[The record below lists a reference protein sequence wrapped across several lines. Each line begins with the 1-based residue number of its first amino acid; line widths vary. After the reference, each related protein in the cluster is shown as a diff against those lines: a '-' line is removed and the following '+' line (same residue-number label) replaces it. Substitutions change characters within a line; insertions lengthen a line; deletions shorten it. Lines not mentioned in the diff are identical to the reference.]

1 MRRLSWLA
9 MRVAWALLAV
19 VVLVTVAAMATQTA
33 PFRNWLRQLAERQ
46 VARVLNGQLSIDRLD
61 GNLFTGAELSGV
73 TIRQDDRDVI
83 VVDRVSARYDP
94 WGLLRGELELAS
106 VTLTRPVIVMIRD
119 ARGWRLA
126 DLVRRSQGGGPP
138 RPFAINALTITGGR
152 VFIEDRVDAP
162 SVRQGATSAARA
174 RQPPGSAP
182 GNSASRWPQRIT
194 DLEMATGFRSRDGRI
209 EFDIQRA
216 AFRTEAPAIEV
227 RSFAGRITS
236 GRGLVTLDEVAVST
250 AQSMLALSG
259 RYQSGQPGTVM
270 ARVAATPL
278 NFDEFAAF
286 VPALAGRSLVP
297 TVFVT
302 ADGPPGALEI
312 STDMTD
318 PRAGA
323 IRARVVADLANDV
336 RRVRGAVELDQVD
349 LALLLND
356 PVHAGPTSVD
366 ADVDLT
372 FRGAALDSLQ
382 GPVQLR
388 SGRSRYAGYQ
398 WDALTAR
405 VNVMGRRLR
414 LAATNLRAYGA
425 SGSAD
430 GTIDFRGPV
439 SYALEGRLQD
449 VDLRRLPRRFRIPPL
464 EGRLAGRYN
473 ARGVR
478 GRVQASMQFESSVL
492 EGATIAAGS
501 EGRLDLRNATPAW
514 GFTGGVAA
522 LDVARLGRALGVE
535 AISGDR
541 FVSQLNGQVAVD
553 GSGTSLNTLRLTA
566 MAALES
572 SSLFGASLT
581 SAALDVALADETLN
595 GTVRADLAEVD
606 LERLTGRPALAGHIA
621 GGVDLRG
628 TVSRLGEPLS
638 LDSVEAEGSITLAQS
653 SIGTVA
659 IDMAQVKGRV
669 AGRDAEIAS
678 LNVIGPNLEVS
689 ASGPLR
695 LGDSGESNLR
705 YRVTHGRL
713 EEVGPL
719 IGRDL
724 AGRLLLEGTITGNR
738 QRLASTGTADADGL
752 RVDAIFSALEVDAA
766 FEASLPDLRTDGV
779 ELTAK
784 VESVLPVISG
794 RTFRSLTADAKYAAS
809 ELQFDATVR
818 EDGRTVAG
826 SGTARFAADAREV
839 RVERLNIDA
848 AGTVWGTPD
857 GRGFTV
863 RYGQNGLLTLSDV
876 ELVSG
881 EQRLFSSGA
890 IGLSA
895 GADSAL
901 DVRLERANLKSL
913 GTLMLVEREL
923 DGMLSATA
931 SVTGDPEHRQAK
943 GEVTLLS
950 GTVDGFSFESLT
962 ASLNLADSRMTLD
975 ALLRQSEGAELRA
988 KGAVPIGTGSA
999 APKGE
1004 IDVDVTST
1012 GINLAVLQAATT
1024 AFREVQGR
1032 LLVNVHV
1039 SGTMAAPQG
1048 NGSIKVEGGAFTLA
1062 VTGAEY
1068 SGAELDVA
1076 LEGEQVR
1083 IQRLHMLDDG
1093 GQALDG
1099 SGRLGLRG
1107 RQVTDIDFT
1116 MAATEFKVLDNE
1128 LGELSINSSVNVS
1141 GTVLEPNIV
1150 GLVRVQ
1156 SGRIEVDRLVDRLT
1170 SSAYELPEE
1179 TRPDDEASESSPA
1192 PPKTLPVAG
1201 VDPDQVTQPA
1211 QANQPGPPSPA
1222 LENQQGPPQQAA
1234 RDQVPPVPAPSAPA
1248 ESTTPSIFG
1257 PTFDLTVEVPGN
1269 LVLRGND
1276 MRAPGAAVSLGAV
1289 NLTVGGDFRVEKRKD
1304 MDAVLVGT
1312 VRTVRGTY
1320 DFQGRRFD
1328 VQRDGMID
1336 FRGERPIDP
1345 ALDVAAERTV
1355 QGVIAR
1361 VNIGGTMMQPDLTLS
1376 SDPPL
1381 DEADILS
1388 LIIFNQPVNQLGEGQ
1403 RVNLGE
1409 RALGLA
1415 TSFVVSPLNDT
1426 LQNALD
1432 VDLFQIDTATD
1443 EGGGPAITVGE
1454 QVGEKLFVRFRQ
1466 IFGAQ
1471 DASEFQLEYQLTD
1484 ILRLQGSYA
1493 EGSQRANR
1501 SLARRIERGGIDLIL
1516 VFSY

>member
-9 MRVAWALLAV
+9 VRVAWALLSV
-19 VVLVTVAAMATQTA
+19 VVFIGIGAMATQTA
-33 PFRNWLRQLAERQ
+33 PFRNWVRQLAERQ
-46 VARVLNGQLSIDRLD
+46 VARVLNGQLSIARLD
-61 GNLFTGAELSGV
+61 GNLFTGADLSGV

-94 WGLLRGELELAS
+94 WGLLRGELVLAS
-106 VTLTRPVIVMIRD
+106 VTLTQPVIVMIHD

-126 DLVRRSQGGGPP
+126 DLVRRSQGGGPA
-138 RPFAINALTITGGR
+138 RPFAINALTITDGR
-152 VFIEDRVDAP
+152 VLIEDRVAVP
-162 SVRQGATSAARA
+162 SASQGAA
-174 RQPPGSAP
+174 PPAP
-182 GNSASRWPQRIT
+182 AGPSQSRIPPNAASRWPQRIT
-194 DLEMATGFRSRDGRI
+194 GLEMATGFRSRDGRI
-209 EFDIQRA
+209 EFDIERA
-216 AFRTEAPAIEV
+216 AFRTEAPSIEV

-236 GRGLVTLDEVAVST
+236 GRGLLTFDEIAVST

-259 RYQSGQPGTVM
+259 RYQSGEAGTVM
-270 ARVAATPL
+270 AKVAATPL
-278 NFDEFAAF
+278 NLDEFAAF
-286 VPALAGRSLVP
+286 MPALSGRGLVP
-297 TVFVT
+297 TMFVT
-302 ADGPPGALEI
+302 VDGPPDALEI

-318 PRAGA
+318 ARAGA
-323 IRARVVADLANDV
+323 IRARVVADLTTEV

-349 LALLLND
+349 LALLFND
-356 PVHAGPTSVD
+356 PAHAGPTSVD

-388 SGRSRYAGYQ
+388 SGRSRYAGYE

-414 LAATNLRAYGA
+414 IATANLRAYGA
-425 SGSAD
+425 SGSTA

-439 SYALEGRLQD
+439 SYALEGRLQGI
-449 VDLRRLPRRFRIPPL
+449 DLQRLPRRFRIPPL
-464 EGRLAGRYN
+464 EGRLAGRYT

-478 GRVQASMQFESSVL
+478 GRVQASMQFEPSIL

-501 EGRLDLRNATPAW
+501 EGRLDLRTGTPAW
-514 GFTGGVAA
+514 GFTGGVTG
-522 LDVARLGRALGVE
+522 LDVARVGRALEVE
-535 AISGDR
+535 AISDER

-553 GSGTSLNTLRLTA
+553 GSGTSLSTLRLTA
-566 MAALES
+566 MAGLEPS
-572 SSLFGASLT
+572 SAFGVSLT
-581 SAALDVALADETLN
+581 SAAVDVALADQTLN
-595 GTVRADLAEVD
+595 GTVRADLAAVD
-606 LERLTGRPALAGHIA
+606 LERLTGRPALAGQVA
-621 GGVDLRG
+621 GRVDLRG

-638 LDSVEAEGSITLAQS
+638 LDSVEAEGAITLAQS
-653 SIGTVA
+653 NIGTVA
-659 IDMAQVKGRV
+659 IDMAHVQGRF
-669 AGRDAEIAS
+669 AGREADIAS
-678 LNVIGPNLEVS
+678 LSVSGPNLEVT

-695 LGDSGESNLR
+695 LGDSGESNLQ
-705 YRVTHGRL
+705 YRVAHGRL

-738 QRLASTGTADADGL
+738 QRLASTGMADADGL
-752 RVDAIFSALEVDAA
+752 RVDTIFSALEVDAA
-766 FEASLPDLRTDGV
+766 FEASLPDLRTDGIV
-779 ELTAK
+779 LSGK
-784 VESVLPVISG
+784 VESTLPVISG

-809 ELQFDATVR
+809 ELQVDATVR
-818 EDGRTVAG
+818 EDGRTVTG
-826 SGTARFAADAREV
+826 SGTARFAADPREFQ
-839 RVERLNIDA
+839 VERLNIDA
-848 AGTVWGTPD
+848 AGTMWGAPA

-863 RYGQNGLLTLSDV
+863 RYGQNGLLALDDV

-881 EQRLFSSGA
+881 EQRLFASGA
-890 IGLSA
+890 IGLSP
-895 GADSAL
+895 GADGAL
-901 DVRLERANLKSL
+901 DVRLEGANLKSL
-913 GTLMLVEREL
+913 GTLMLVERQL

-931 SVTGDPEHRQAK
+931 RVTGDPEHRQAS
-943 GEVTLLS
+943 GELTLIG

-962 ASLNLADSRMTLD
+962 ASLKLADSRMALD
-975 ALLRQSEGAELRA
+975 ALLRQSAGAELRA
-988 KGAVPIGTGSA
+988 KGAVPIGTGGA
-999 APKGE
+999 APNGE

-1012 GINLAVLQAATT
+1012 GIDLAVLQAATT

-1032 LLVNVHV
+1032 LLVDVHV
-1039 SGTMAAPQG
+1039 SGPLAAPQG

-1062 VTGAEY
+1062 LTGAEY
-1068 SGAELDVA
+1068 TGAELDA
-1076 LEGEQVR
+1076 AFEGEQVQIR
-1083 IQRLHMLDDG
+1083 RLHLLDDG
-1093 GQALDG
+1093 GQPLDG

-1107 RQVTDIDFT
+1107 REVTDIDFT

-1128 LGELSINSSVNVS
+1128 LGELSIDTSVNVS

-1156 SGRIEVDRLVDRLT
+1156 SGRLEVDRVVDRLT
-1170 SSAYELPEE
+1170 SDAYELPED
-1179 TRPDDEASESSPA
+1179 RPAADAADAFPV
-1192 PPKTLPVAG
+1192 PPKTVPVAG

-1211 QANQPGPPSPA
+1211 QLNQPGPVTVEAANPLGSA
-1222 LENQQGPPQQAA
+1222 PPTA
-1234 RDQVPPVPAPSAPA
+1234 RDQVPQEPVASAPPTA
-1248 ESTTPSIFG
+1248 TSPSMFG

-1289 NLTVGGDFRVEKRKD
+1289 NLTVGGDFRVEKRKET
-1304 MDAVLVGT
+1304 DAVLVGT

-1361 VNIGGTMMQPDLTLS
+1361 VNIGGTMMQPNVTLS

-1403 RVNLGE
+1403 RINLGE

-1432 VDLFQIDTATD
+1432 VDLFQIDTSTD

-1493 EGSQRANR
+1493 EGGQRANR